1 MSPIVYIRAT
11 DLRPLYVLHEGKYF
25 RVERHL
31 SADKKPRLPTHFLR
45 LGDFLEIEEPG
56 RRLHIPVHFTTVFTD
71 RVGLKGFAYA

>member
-11 DLRPLYVLHEGKYF
+11 DLRPLYVLHEGRYF

-31 SADKKPRLPTHFLR
+31 SADKKTRLYTHFLR
-45 LGDFLEIEEPG
+45 LGDFVEIKEPEPV
-56 RRLHIPVHFTTVFTD
+56 PVHFTTVFTD